1 MRLCKIIVFRMRP
14 KLQIGC
20 SIDGKKG
27 KLCIGKVY
35 FFSQKKLLQYIKY
48 FSWSRWT
55 RNFPGTCIP
64 SPSPKFLSC
73 SITASFQLLKLVNLL
88 EFAKWKMSQLTH
100 FIFLHVPRIYRSK
113 WYIVSKRLIIAAEVS
128 CSSNA
133 VFVLSIFRKYFLLR
147 VFL

>member
-1 MRLCKIIVFRMRP
+1 MRVYKRIVFRMRP

-64 SPSPKFLSC
+64 SPSPKFTSC
-73 SITASFQLLKLVNLL
+73 SVTASFQLLKLANLL
-88 EFAKWKMSQLTH
+88 EFTSGKCPTNSFHFSTHTTYLSFKMIH
-100 FIFLHVPRIYRSK
+100 RVEIFN
-113 WYIVSKRLIIAAEVS
+113 S
-128 CSSNA
+128 CSWSLLFIQCSFC
-133 VFVLSIFRKYFLLR
+133 FVHL
-147 VFL
+147 